1 MGALRIR
8 TPNPIPSHR
17 HLRNLTKSSVM
28 LMAYF
33 EQVPSLQWL
42 AQTPAFVKVI
52 AFFLT
57 WGVLWLPI
65 AIPIAIAVKWQPRK
79 PLPAGQKLAFLA
91 SLYPIAPM
99 LVWGFAGTENLP
111 LSHYG
116 LIWHPDVLVSL
127 GRGTGLGIVS
137 LAVMFGLFLRL
148 GWINWLPVS
157 ANTPLASVLLPTLLV
172 GLWVGATEELIF
184 RGFLFSE
191 LLHDCPVW
199 VAAAISSLIFA
210 LLHLVWDLRDTLPQ
224 LPGLWLMGMVLVLAR
239 AVDGGSLGLAIG
251 LHAGWIWGIASLD
264 TAGAIAYTGTAPE
277 WLTGVGGKP
286 LAGAAGTL
294 LLLATGALL
303 WVLGFGFRL

>member
-1 MGALRIR
+1 
-8 TPNPIPSHR
+8 
-17 HLRNLTKSSVM
+17 M

-33 EQVPSLQWL
+33 QPATSLEWL
-42 AQTPAFVKVI
+42 AQAPAFVKAI

-57 WGVLWLPI
+57 WAALWLPV
-65 AIPIAIAVKWQPRK
+65 AIPLALALKWQPLK

-91 SLYPIAPM
+91 SLYPISPL
-99 LVWGFAGTENLP
+99 LVWGFARTQNLP

-116 LIWHPDVLVSL
+116 LAWHPDLFLSL
-127 GRGTGLGIVS
+127 AGGTGLAILS

-148 GWINWLPVS
+148 GWINRLQATP
-157 ANTPLASVLLPTLLV
+157 NTPLASVLLLTALIALPV
-172 GLWVGATEELIF
+172 AGTEELVF
-184 RGFLFSE
+184 RGFLLSE
-191 LLHDCPVW
+191 LGQDCPVLL
-199 VAAAISSLIFA
+199 AAAISSLIFA
-210 LLHLVWDLRDTLPQ
+210 LLHLIWDVRDTLPQ

-239 AVDGGSLGLAIG
+239 AIDGGSLGLAIG

-303 WVLGFGFRL
+303 WGLRFLSLPA